1 LINMF
6 IYIIIG
12 VFICGMMV
20 GRSPEYLTRKVETKE
35 MRLAVLALL
44 LHPLMI
50 LGGTAL
56 FCVMAWGHQSTNN
69 PGAHGFSEIL
79 YEFTSASANNGSGF
93 EGLKD
98 GTAPWNIATGIIM
111 LLSRFIPIILPLMI
125 AGSLSR
131 KKAIPET
138 IGTFRTDTFLFGIIL
153 LGSILF
159 IGALLFLPVAVL
171 GPVADFLG
179 GMKS

>member
-1 LINMF
+1 
-6 IYIIIG
+6 
-12 VFICGMMV
+12 MMV

-56 FCVMAWGHQSTNN
+56 FCVTDWGHLSTNN
-69 PGAHGFSEIL
+69 PGAHGFTEIL
-79 YEFTSASANNGSGF
+79 YEFSSASANNGSGF

-98 GTAPWNIATGIIM
+98 STAPWNIATGIVM

-125 AGSLSR
+125 AGSLAR

-138 IGTFRTDTFLFGIIL
+138 IGTFRTDTLLFGIIL
-153 LGSILF
+153 LGSIIF
-159 IGALLFLPVAVL
+159 IGALLFLPMAVL
-171 GPVADFLG
+171 GPIADSLG
-179 GMKS
+179 GMQS